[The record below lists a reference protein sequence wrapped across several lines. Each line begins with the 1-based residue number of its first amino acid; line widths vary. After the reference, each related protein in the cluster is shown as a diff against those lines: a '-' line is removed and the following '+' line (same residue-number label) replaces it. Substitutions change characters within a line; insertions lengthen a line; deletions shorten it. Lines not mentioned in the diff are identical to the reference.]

1 MIKYGKKQT
10 AVLGMMMAGSILMNG
25 CGLIQNSVHSDKNT
39 PKGVQDVLDEQTAT
53 QSTEPAATEQDT
65 TNYGYGDVTNVDK
78 PTGDFEITTKDGVL
92 DITDMSSEMVYAIVY
107 NMVTDP
113 DQFVDLPVKI
123 DGGMSVYEDPH
134 TKKTYYACLVY
145 DAAGC
150 CAEGIEFVLA
160 DGDYPKEGTQ
170 ITVTGTFTTYN
181 EGDKQYIQL
190 KDATVTTN
198 AEQ

>member
-1 MIKYGKKQT
+1 M
-10 AVLGMMMAGSILMNG
+10 
-25 CGLIQNSVHSDKNT
+25 
-39 PKGVQDVLDEQTAT
+39 
-53 QSTEPAATEQDT
+53 
-65 TNYGYGDVTNVDK
+65 
-78 PTGDFEITTKDGVL
+78 
-92 DITDMSSEMVYAIVY
+92 
-107 NMVTDP
+107 
-113 DQFVDLPVKI
+113 LPVPI
-123 DGGMSVYEDPH
+123 
-134 TKKTYYACLVY
+134 Y